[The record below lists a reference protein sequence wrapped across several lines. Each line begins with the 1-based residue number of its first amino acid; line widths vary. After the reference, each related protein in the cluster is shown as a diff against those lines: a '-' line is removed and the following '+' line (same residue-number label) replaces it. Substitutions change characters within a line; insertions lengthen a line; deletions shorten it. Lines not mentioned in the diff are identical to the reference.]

1 MATPQERLNEM
12 KDTIRMWKDDE
23 HAEKEFFIVPSGAQL
38 NHMRVNVVEVIG
50 GRQKITTLTL
60 RELHNDTKA
69 FTQLQ
74 LTEDIPGHE
83 QFKVGNVVDFRQST
97 FELTD
102 DDTSL
107 KPFTVVVRKCPG
119 DHQGQTVSGVQ
130 LVWFRKPNPEKPDDP
145 YNCQV
150 LTVETQPE
158 RDDSGSRIPRL
169 ESDGQIQTLN
179 RQSEHRSSDDE
190 IVVGADTTVNGENQS
205 PRTENR
211 TPILDE
217 EHSESQVEPQVD
229 PLASDTHGSASNTTI
244 PRLDGQSSDDE
255 IVVDDDNTVDREN
268 QPPRT
273 ENQTPPLGDG
283 RQHSQPQGVVQTDT
297 GGHETPSLDR
307 DQIQTQSSQV
317 VVPADT

>member
-1 MATPQERLNEM
+1 MADHQ
-12 KDTIRMWKDDE
+12 
-23 HAEKEFFIVPSGAQL
+23 AQL
-38 NHMRVNVVEVIG
+38 NAMKGTIRKYKEASLWHDDELVVVPSDAKLDEDGDGAEAVEVIDG
-50 GRQKITTLTL
+50 VLETYDALVQS
-60 RELHNDTKA
+60 LHDDTEA

-130 LVWFRKPNPEKPDDP
+130 LWFRKPNPEKPDDP

-217 EHSESQVEPQVD
+217 EHSESQV
-229 PLASDTHGSASNTTI
+229 
-244 PRLDGQSSDDE
+244 
-255 IVVDDDNTVDREN
+255 
-268 QPPRT
+268 
-273 ENQTPPLGDG
+273 
-283 RQHSQPQGVVQTDT
+283 
-297 GGHETPSLDR
+297 
-307 DQIQTQSSQV
+307 
-317 VVPADT
+317 